1 MLSFSLV
8 TNKTNKIKYSITIV
22 GSSFLG
28 QIDGYMDGVFVG
40 IMLFLYIPNY
50 SYQSTIKIASLD
62 AFLELDD
69 MAVNN
74 ACPLD

>member
-1 MLSFSLV
+1 MGG
-8 TNKTNKIKYSITIV
+8 YIV

-28 QIDGYMDGVFVG
+28 QIDGYMDGAFVG